1 MAEAAIVIQ
10 THNDGGGLDKK
21 SALGIKKREW
31 IYRTYK
37 N

>member
-21 SALGIKKREW
+21 LALGMKKRE
-31 IYRTYK
+31 
-37 N
+37 